1 MMSDHN
7 SESTLRNFI
16 SLLIEA
22 DPKYRLEKE
31 VLNVIY
37 RLSMEEE
44 AHVPDTMTRIRALHG
59 VTVVGQKS
67 KVLRPRVARGKSY
80 IDMYIKFL
88 PIGGSLEKNLRLL
101 GEKVKSL
108 PGVIS
113 LKVISVNGRDFTLD
127 GKPLVI

>member
-108 PGVIS
+108 FS
-113 LKVISVNGRDFTLD
+113 AMTL
-127 GKPLVI
+127 

>member
-1 MMSDHN
+1 MMFDHISEN
-7 SESTLRNFI
+7 SLREFITL
-16 SLLIEA
+16 LLEA

-31 VLNVIY
+31 VLNVVY
-37 RLSMEEE
+37 RISMEEQ

-67 KVLRPRVARGKSY
+67 KVLRPRVNRGKSY
-80 IDMYIKFL
+80 IDMYIKFI

-101 GEKVKSL
+101 GEKVKTL

-113 LKVISVNGRDFTLD
+113 LKVIAVNGRDFTLD

>member
-1 MMSDHN
+1 MN
-7 SESTLRNFI
+7 TRVSESELRNLV
-16 SLLIEA
+16 SLLLES

-37 RLSMEEE
+37 RLSMEEQ

-67 KVLRPRVARGKSY
+67 KVIRPRVKRGKSY

-88 PIGGSLEKNLRLL
+88 PIGGSLEKNLKLL

-113 LKVISVNGRDFTLD
+113 LKVVSVNGREFTLD
-127 GKPLVI
+127 GKPLII

>member
-1 MMSDHN
+1 MMSDHI
-7 SESTLRNFI
+7 SERTLRSFI

-31 VLNVIY
+31 VLNAIY
-37 RLSMEEE
+37 RLAMEEE

-67 KVLRPRVARGKSY
+67 KVVRPKVAHGKSY

-88 PIGGSLEKNLRLL
+88 PIGGSHEKNLKLL

-108 PGVIS
+108 PGVVS
-113 LKVISVNGRDFTLD
+113 LKVLSVNGRDFTLD

>member
-1 MMSDHN
+1 MLDDISEN
-7 SESTLRNFI
+7 SLREFV
-16 SLLIEA
+16 SLFLEA
-22 DPKYRLEKE
+22 EPKYRLEKE
-31 VLNVIY
+31 VLNAVY
-37 RLSMEEE
+37 RLAMEES

-67 KVLRPRVARGKSY
+67 KVLRPSVSRGKSY

-108 PGVIS
+108 PGVVS
-113 LKVISVNGRDFTLD
+113 LKVLTVNGRDFTLD
-127 GKPLVI
+127 GKPLII